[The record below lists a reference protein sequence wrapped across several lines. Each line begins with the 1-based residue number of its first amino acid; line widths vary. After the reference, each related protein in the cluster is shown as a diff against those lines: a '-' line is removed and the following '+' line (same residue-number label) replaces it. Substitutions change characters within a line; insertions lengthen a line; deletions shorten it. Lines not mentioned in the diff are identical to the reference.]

1 MLDVKYSKIVVVL
14 MHVNKNCTDLLNDTF
29 DSNIEQNLCMKLS
42 IRRAI
47 FSREMD
53 SCMLTI
59 NQEMSLHC
67 FIRIFF
73 WNSMDENFQI
83 FRVFEFVWTN
93 HISHTMRHAPTHQHT
108 WADDHSKQIHW
119 GFSWQWQ
126 KKMLM
131 TFYEKSTEQIVSQ
144 SII

>member
-29 DSNIEQNLCMKLS
+29 DSNIEQNMCMKLS

-47 FSREMD
+47 FSREMN

-73 WNSMDENFQI
+73 
-83 FRVFEFVWTN
+83 
-93 HISHTMRHAPTHQHT
+93 
-108 WADDHSKQIHW
+108 
-119 GFSWQWQ
+119 
-126 KKMLM
+126 
-131 TFYEKSTEQIVSQ
+131 
-144 SII
+144 